1 MEQVMPDVTPHAASD
16 SPQAAPPSPEIF
28 ADFAGMDR
36 LPDLGAVLM
45 LGTAKRHPEYTQLM
59 GKTVVF
65 RYPNEV
71 EADGYIVSRE
81 QYGEIFFYG
90 VLTSDIRDISPTE

>member
-1 MEQVMPDVTPHAASD
+1 MSDVTLHAESNA
-16 SPQAAPPSPEIF
+16 PQTTPPLPEIF

-36 LPDLGAVLM
+36 LPDLGTVVM
-45 LGTAKRHPEYTQLM
+45 LGTTKRHPEYSELV
-59 GKTVVF
+59 GKAVLF

-71 EADGYIVSRE
+71 EADGYIVSRQ
-81 QYGEIFFYG
+81 QYGETFLYG